1 MYCRFCGIQI
11 EDNSKFCHR
20 CGNSITEINDNSQI
34 NKTIASRLDFIY
46 KHPKDVIYFLWWTL
60 LVFIISI
67 IVYNDNEDFV
77 DVIPLL
83 PIYFGVILLVC
94 TIRFYKKKQD
104 SANSNQ
110 EIAKERTE
118 YSLQDFADIYGKMQ
132 ICRYQDEYGVTRS
145 KCVFTRSIDVY
156 FSKDIGELN
165 AKDVATNSK
174 ILLVQKQRHGDDYL
188 LIVKDG
194 AKIVKHPSTSVPPP
208 LDKISDK
215 ISDV

>member
-34 NKTIASRLDFIY
+34 NKTIASRFDFIY

-83 PIYFGVILLVC
+83 PIYIGVILLVC

-110 EIAKERTE
+110 EIAKEETE

-132 ICRYQDEYGVTRS
+132 VCRYQDEYGVTRS
-145 KCVFTRSIDVY
+145 KCVFTRSIEVH
-156 FSKDIGELN
+156 FGPDIGELN
-165 AKDVATNSK
+165 AKEIVANK
-174 ILLVQKQRHGDDYL
+174 NILLVQKKLYGDGY
-188 LIVKDG
+188 IITTKAG
-194 AKIVKHPSTSVPPP
+194 ETIIRQPSSSVPPP
-208 LDKISDK
+208 LDKVSSNI
-215 ISDV
+215 